1 MNAPDPTLER
11 HKSGMRLVWV
21 VPIAAAVVGII
32 LLVNTWRERGPTVT
46 ITFENG
52 EGLEVGKTLVK
63 YRNVTIGRVS
73 QVKLDAD
80 RTHVEVVA
88 DLAKS
93 AADLAADGTH
103 FWVVRPRIGVGWATG
118 LDTLLSG
125 AYIGVESGA
134 GGAKRTQFSGMESPP
149 PLPHRAAGRQ
159 LVLEATELGSV
170 SVGAPVYFRRFHVG
184 QVIDEYLDDKSH
196 AARIVLFID
205 APHDQAI
212 TRATRFWNAS
222 GVDVSIN
229 SDGLKVRSQSVA
241 SVLAGGVAFEEGPDV
256 ADADAPSAG
265 ADFLLYKD
273 EPSAMAP
280 PDGEPHMVRMR
291 FDKALRGLTVG
302 APIEFVGVDIGSV
315 TAIDVGYDAVSQRF
329 PVFVTGK
336 VFPRRMGLAYTTIHA
351 GGKSDTDDDLAR
363 LTAQLVARGLRVQ
376 PHSGSL
382 LTGRLYLALDFV
394 PASPK
399 IAFNPGARP
408 IELPTLDGNLGELET
423 GLNHI
428 VAKINALPLH
438 EVVAQA
444 NEDLRDLHGT
454 LQSVNGGLLPRAVT
468 TLGTLED
475 TLQTAD
481 ALLTDDSPFRSN
493 IEDTLG
499 DLQYTLRSV
508 KALAD
513 TLNRHPEALIRGR
526 SKDASPTPAT
536 PQAPSP

>member
-1 MNAPDPTLER
+1 MNAPEPTLER

-21 VPIAAAVVGII
+21 VPIAAAIVGIT

-93 AADLAADGTH
+93 AADLAADGTR

-125 AYIGVESGA
+125 AYIGVESGT
-134 GGAKRTQFSGMESPP
+134 GGPKRTHFSGLESPP
-149 PLPHRAAGRQ
+149 PLPHRAAGKQ

-170 SVGAPVYFRRFHVG
+170 SVGAPVYFRRFQVG
-184 QVIDEYLDDKSH
+184 QVIDEYLDDKTH

-229 SDGLKVRSQSVA
+229 SDGLKVRSQSLA
-241 SVLAGGVAFEEGPDV
+241 SVLAGGVAFEDGPDV
-256 ADADAPSAG
+256 ADADAPAAG
-265 ADFLLYKD
+265 ADFMLYKD

-291 FDKALRGLTVG
+291 FDEALRGLTVG

-315 TAIDVGYDAVSQRF
+315 TAIDVGYDARTQRF

-351 GGKSDTDDDLAR
+351 GGKSDTDDDLAS
-363 LTAQLVARGLRVQ
+363 LAAQLVAHGLRVQ

-454 LQSVNGGLLPRAVT
+454 LQSVNSGLLPRAVT
-468 TLGTLED
+468 TLSTLQD

-481 ALLTDDSPFRSN
+481 GLLTDDSPFRSN
-493 IEDTLG
+493 VEDTLG
-499 DLQYTLRSV
+499 DLQRTLRSV

-526 SKDASPTPAT
+526 SKDPTPAT

>member
-1 MNAPDPTLER
+1 MNAPEPDIER
-11 HKSGMRLVWV
+11 HKTGLRLIWV
-21 VPIAAAVVGII
+21 VPIAAAIVGIT
-32 LLVNTWRERGPTVT
+32 LLLNTWRERGPSVT

-52 EGLEVGKTLVK
+52 EGLDVGKTLVK

-88 DLAKS
+88 DLTKS
-93 AADLAADGTH
+93 AADLAVDGTR

-125 AYIGVESGA
+125 AYIGVESGP
-134 GGAKRTQFSGMESPP
+134 GEGKRTRFAGLESPP
-149 PLPHRAAGRQ
+149 PLRHRAAGKQ
-159 LVLEATELGSV
+159 VVLEATELGSI
-170 SVGAPVYFRRFHVG
+170 SVGSPVYFRRFQVG
-184 QVIDEYLDDKSH
+184 QVIDEYLDEKTH
-196 AARIVLFID
+196 TARVVLFVN

-229 SDGLKVRSQSVA
+229 SEGLKVRSQSVA
-241 SVLAGGVAFEEGPDV
+241 SVLAGGVAFDAGTDV
-256 ADADAPSAG
+256 PDADAPAGG
-265 ADFLLYKD
+265 ADFMLYKD

-280 PDGEPHMVRMR
+280 PDGEPHTVRMR
-291 FDKALRGLTVG
+291 FNKALRGLTVG

-315 TAIDVGYDAVSQRF
+315 TAIDVGYDAATARF
-329 PVFVTGK
+329 PVFVTGT

-351 GGKSDTDDDLAR
+351 GGKGDTDDDLAR
-363 LTAQLVARGLRVQ
+363 LAAQLVARGLRVQ

-399 IAFNPGARP
+399 ITFNPAARP
-408 IELPTLDGNLGELET
+408 IELPTLDGNLGELES
-423 GLNHI
+423 GLNQV

-438 EVVAQA
+438 EVVTQA

-454 LQSVNGGLLPRAVT
+454 LQGVNAGLLPAAVT
-468 TLGTLED
+468 TLS
-475 TLQTAD
+475 TLQQTLRTAD
-481 ALLTDDSPFRSN
+481 ALLTDDSPFRGEV
-493 IEDTLG
+493 EDTLG
-499 DLQYTLRSV
+499 DLQTTLRSV
-508 KALAD
+508 KALAE

-526 SKDASPTPAT
+526 AKDPSPAPAT
-536 PQAPSP
+536 SRAPRP